1 VAVKLLTKTKGDRM
15 KLLDLIKQFGQANY
29 NAGYFKNNYD
39 QYGTF
44 DEERL
49 KLFEQ
54 IVSQLEPQVLKK
66 IAVEYKDG
74 WIILLKQGDIT
85 ISYPKSDVK
94 QFIEDLSRALN
105 GERLSTLH

>member
-1 VAVKLLTKTKGDRM
+1 MENKMRIKEKLLQKMSEQCGTQITEIN
-15 KLLDLIKQFGQANY
+15 LISWDMIEPYIN
-29 NAGYFKNNYD
+29 
-39 QYGTF
+39 
-44 DEERL
+44 E
-49 KLFEQ
+49 
-54 IVSQLEPQVLKK
+54 LESIPIEPPVLKK

-74 WIILLKQGDIT
+74 WIVLLKQGDIT